1 MNITYYISLLSLFI
15 FGCLFFSFDLY
26 TRKFKEF
33 KGNRLLSES
42 KVYLDSSIDNAGGL
56 LESGVRKARLALLL
70 NPQQKDAEEN
80 YLNLLFKVEP
90 LKALALWSKS
100 ALVQGDL
107 KEKNILFGKCLILLK
122 EGNLTNKEMKIAASI
137 AVELGQELEQSE
149 TWISKPTNAL
159 SLAELLAEIGYLDL
173 AYNRVN
179 KVLLKN
185 PEFPEGIFLA
195 TKLIVNSNNKSLAIN
210 VSRKLASLSTRRN
223 QIGIEA
229 IRHMTL
235 INLLE
240 PLSQNA
246 LERCIE
252 LLRANSSSKPID
264 FLRVYALLYTKTQ
277 NSSKQNLIISQCSS
291 MLNLDNKEELLIFSN
306 WLGKLGAF
314 EYLIHYLPASKAKV
328 DEDFFKLRMSAL
340 ARLGDIER
348 ISQELNDAPI
358 IPLIWRL
365 VVEARSLSMSNRF
378 DQARK
383 AIDRLLPLILEDPRK
398 VRSICYYLESVE
410 DIISVCHLL
419 EKIIDIPIHQKF
431 ALDKLIEHRSAS
443 ADLKELLS
451 WLSKLKE
458 MRKQQPELENAYL
471 YFSLLDPDLF
481 PSSMELTDLI
491 EQAEEQ
497 YSLHYNSNTQITL
510 ALAHLRNQD
519 PSNALV
525 AIGGLKD
532 WRKWGIER
540 SAWALI
546 AAKIYYLNHDT
557 EKGDIL
563 LNGVDFE
570 KMDKA
575 EKESLLKLFPKVAL
589 SAKD

>member
-1 MNITYYISLLSLFI
+1 M
-15 FGCLFFSFDLY
+15 
-26 TRKFKEF
+26 
-33 KGNRLLSES
+33 KGNRLLYES

-56 LESGVRKARLALLL
+56 LESGVRKARIALLL
-70 NPQQKDAEEN
+70 NPKNKDAEEN

-90 LKALALWSKS
+90 LEALVLWSKS
-100 ALVQGDL
+100 PLVHNDL
-107 KEKNILFGKCLILLK
+107 EEKNILLEKCLNLLK
-122 EGNLTNKEMKIAASI
+122 GGQLESKEMKIASSI
-137 AVELGQELEQSE
+137 ALKLGEELEQSK
-149 TWISKPTNAL
+149 TWISKPINSL

-173 AYNRVN
+173 AYDRV
-179 KVLLKN
+179 KKILSKN
-185 PEFPEGIFLA
+185 PDFPEAIFLA
-195 TKLIVNSNNKSLAIN
+195 TKLIVNSKNNSEAIYI
-210 VSRKLASLSTRRN
+210 SRKLASLSTRRN
-223 QIGIEA
+223 QIGIDA

-240 PLSQNA
+240 PISQNG
-246 LERCIE
+246 LEHCIE
-252 LLRANSSSKPID
+252 LLRSNSSSKPID
-264 FLRVYALLYTKTQ
+264 FLRVFALLYTKTK
-277 NSSKQNLIISQCSS
+277 NPSKQNFIISQCSS
-291 MLNLDNKEELLIFSN
+291 MFNLDDKEELLILSN

-314 EYLIHYLPASKAKV
+314 EYLIHYVPASKAKV
-328 DEDFFKLRMSAL
+328 DEDLFKLRMSAL

-378 DQARK
+378 DEARK
-383 AIDRLLPLILEDPRK
+383 TIDRLLPLISEDPRK

-419 EKIIDIPIHQKF
+419 EKIIDKPIHQKF

-443 ADLKELLS
+443 ADLEELLS
-451 WLSKLKE
+451 WLSKLKD

-481 PSSMELTDLI
+481 PLSPELTELM
-491 EQAEEQ
+491 EQALEQ
-497 YSLHYNSNTQITL
+497 YSIHNNANTQITL
-510 ALAHLRNQD
+510 ALAHVRNQD

-525 AIGGLKD
+525 ALGEPKE
-532 WRKWGIER
+532 WRTWGSER

-546 AAKIYYLNHDT
+546 ASKIYYLNHDT

-563 LNGVDFE
+563 LMGVDFE

-575 EKESLLKLFPKVAL
+575 EKESLIKLFPKVAL

>member
-1 MNITYYISLLSLFI
+1 M
-15 FGCLFFSFDLY
+15 
-26 TRKFKEF
+26 
-33 KGNRLLSES
+33 KGNRLLYQS

-56 LESGVRKARLALLL
+56 LATGVRKARIALLL
-70 NPQQKDAEEN
+70 NPQNKDAEEN

-90 LKALALWSKS
+90 LEALVLWSKS
-100 ALVQGDL
+100 PLVHNDL
-107 KEKNILFGKCLILLK
+107 EEKNILLEKCLNLLK
-122 EGNLTNKEMKIAASI
+122 GGQLESKEMKIASSI
-137 AVELGQELEQSE
+137 ALKLGEELEQSK
-149 TWISKPTNAL
+149 TWISKPINSL

-173 AYNRVN
+173 AYDRV
-179 KVLLKN
+179 KKILSKN
-185 PEFPEGIFLA
+185 PDFPEAIFLA
-195 TKLIVNSNNKSLAIN
+195 TKLIVNSKNKSEAIN
-210 VSRKLASLSTRRN
+210 ISRKLASLSTRRN
-223 QIGIEA
+223 QIGIDA

-240 PLSQNA
+240 PISQNG

-252 LLRANSSSKPID
+252 LLRSNSSSEPID
-264 FLRVYALLYTKTQ
+264 FLRVFALLYTKTK
-277 NSSKQNLIISQCSS
+277 NPSKQSFIISQCSS
-291 MLNLDNKEELLIFSN
+291 MFNLDDKEELLILSN

-314 EYLIHYLPASKAKV
+314 EYLIHYVPASKAKV
-328 DEDFFKLRMSAL
+328 DEDLFKLRMSAL
-340 ARLGDIER
+340 ARLGDTER

-378 DQARK
+378 DEARK
-383 AIDRLLPLILEDPRK
+383 TIDRLLPLISEDPRK

-419 EKIIDIPIHQKF
+419 EKIIDKPIHQKF

-451 WLSKLKE
+451 WLSKLKD

-471 YFSLLDPDLF
+471 YFSLLDPDLL
-481 PSSMELTDLI
+481 PSSRELTDLI

-497 YSLHYNSNTQITL
+497 FSLHYNSNTQITL

-525 AIGGLKD
+525 ALGENKE
-532 WRKWGIER
+532 WRKWGRER
-540 SAWALI
+540 SAWALV
-546 AAKIYYLNHDT
+546 AAKVYYLNHDT

-563 LNGVDFE
+563 LTGVDFGR
-570 KMDKA
+570 MDKA

-589 SAKD
+589 SVND

>member
-1 MNITYYISLLSLFI
+1 LNITYYISLVLLFI

-26 TRKFKEF
+26 TDKLKEL
-33 KGNRLLSES
+33 KGNRLLYQS

-56 LESGVRKARLALLL
+56 LATGVRKARIALLL
-70 NPQQKDAEEN
+70 NPQNKDAEEN
-80 YLNLLFKVEP
+80 YLNLLFRLEP
-90 LKALALWSKS
+90 LKAIILWSKS
-100 ALVQGDL
+100 AFVDVDL
-107 KEKNILFGKCLILLK
+107 EEKNVLLNKCLNLLK
-122 EGNLTNKEMKIAASI
+122 EGQLKSDEMKVAATI
-137 AVELGQELEQSE
+137 AVKLGQELEQNE
-149 TWISKPTNAL
+149 VWISNPSNAL
-159 SLAELLAEIGYLDL
+159 SLAELLAETGYLEL
-173 AYNRVN
+173 AFDRVE
-179 KVLLKN
+179 KILSKN
-185 PEFPEGIFLA
+185 PDFPEANFLA
-195 TKLIVNSNNKSLAIN
+195 TKIIVNSNNKTQAIN
-210 VSRKLASLSTRRN
+210 ISRKLASLSTRRN
-223 QIGIEA
+223 KTGIEA

-235 INLLE
+235 INLIE

-246 LERCIE
+246 LDRCIE
-252 LLRANSSSKPID
+252 LLRSNSSSKPID
-264 FLRVYALLYTKTQ
+264 FLRVFALLYTKTKNTSEQ
-277 NSSKQNLIISQCSS
+277 NQIISQCAS
-291 MLNLDNKEELLIFSN
+291 MFSLDNKEELLILSN

-314 EYLIHYLPASKAKV
+314 EHLIHYVPASRAKV
-328 DEDFFKLRMSAL
+328 DEDLFKLRMSAL
-340 ARLGDIER
+340 ARLGDTER

-365 VVEARSLSMSNRF
+365 VVEARSLSMSSRF
-378 DQARK
+378 DEARK
-383 AIDRLLPLILEDPRK
+383 IIDRLLPLISEDPRK

-419 EKIIDIPIHQKF
+419 EKIIDKPIHQKF

-451 WLSKLKE
+451 WLSKLKD

-481 PSSMELTDLI
+481 PSSTEMTDLM

-497 YSLHYNSNTQITL
+497 YSLHYNFNTKITL
-510 ALAHLRNQD
+510 ALAHIRNQD

-525 AIGGLKD
+525 ALGEPKE
-532 WRKWGIER
+532 WRKWGSGR

-546 AAKIYYLNHDT
+546 ASKVYYLNHDT

-563 LNGVDFE
+563 LTSVDFE

-575 EKESLLKLFPKVAL
+575 EKESLVKLFPKIAPL
-589 SAKD
+589 AND

>member
-1 MNITYYISLLSLFI
+1 M
-15 FGCLFFSFDLY
+15 
-26 TRKFKEF
+26 
-33 KGNRLLSES
+33 KGNRLLYQS

-56 LESGVRKARLALLL
+56 LESGVRKARIALLL
-70 NPQQKDAEEN
+70 NPKNKDAEEN

-90 LKALALWSKS
+90 LEALVLWSKS
-100 ALVQGDL
+100 PLVHNDL
-107 KEKNILFGKCLILLK
+107 EEKNILLEKCLNLLK
-122 EGNLTNKEMKIAASI
+122 GGQLESKEMKIASSI
-137 AVELGQELEQSE
+137 ALKLGEELEQSK
-149 TWISKPTNAL
+149 TWISKPINSL

-173 AYNRVN
+173 AYDRVN
-179 KVLLKN
+179 KILSKN
-185 PEFPEGIFLA
+185 PDFPEAIFLA
-195 TKLIVNSNNKSLAIN
+195 TKLIVNSKNKSEAIN
-210 VSRKLASLSTRRN
+210 ISRKLASLSTRRN
-223 QIGIEA
+223 QIGIDA

-240 PLSQNA
+240 PISQNG

-252 LLRANSSSKPID
+252 LLRSNSSSEPID
-264 FLRVYALLYTKTQ
+264 FLRVFALLYTKTK
-277 NSSKQNLIISQCSS
+277 NPSKQSFIISQCSS
-291 MLNLDNKEELLIFSN
+291 MFNLDDKEELLILSN

-314 EYLIHYLPASKAKV
+314 EYLIHYVPASKAKV
-328 DEDFFKLRMSAL
+328 DEDLFKLRMSAL
-340 ARLGDIER
+340 ARLGDTER

-378 DQARK
+378 DEARK
-383 AIDRLLPLILEDPRK
+383 TIDRLLPLISEDPRK

-419 EKIIDIPIHQKF
+419 EKIIDKPIHQKF

-451 WLSKLKE
+451 WLSKLKD

-471 YFSLLDPDLF
+471 YFSLLDPDLL
-481 PSSMELTDLI
+481 PSSRELTDLI

-525 AIGGLKD
+525 ALGEPKE
-532 WRKWGIER
+532 WRKWRRER
-540 SAWALI
+540 SAWALV
-546 AAKIYYLNHDT
+546 AAKVYYLNHDT

-563 LNGVDFE
+563 LTGVDFGR
-570 KMDKA
+570 MDKA

-589 SAKD
+589 SVNN